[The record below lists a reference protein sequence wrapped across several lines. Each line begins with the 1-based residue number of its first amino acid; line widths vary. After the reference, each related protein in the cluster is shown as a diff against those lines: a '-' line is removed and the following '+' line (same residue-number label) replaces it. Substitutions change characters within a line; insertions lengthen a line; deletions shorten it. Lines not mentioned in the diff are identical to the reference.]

1 MADNQLHQGDK
12 ALIIGAKGSFELVG
26 QCCEVI
32 DLHRGVGLAACRGR
46 VMTCVTHEP
55 CAFIE
60 LRDGSVWLWSV
71 ANLMKLRGALAP
83 VQKME
88 VAHG

>member
-1 MADNQLHQGDK
+1 MDSLKPGDK

-32 DLHRGVGLAACRGR
+32 DLHRGVGPAACRGR
-46 VMTCVTHEP
+46 VMTCLTAEL

-60 LRDGSVWLWSV
+60 LSDGSVWIWSV

-83 VQKME
+83 VQKLE
-88 VAHG
+88 VVHG